1 MTNTKTDVNLQEK
14 NQNEWVD
21 TETAEE
27 MTPAFARVPQFQRA
41 SRDNHKNRRQSCILP
56 QSLYRAGN

>member
-21 TETAEE
+21 TETTEE
-27 MTPAFARVPQFQRA
+27 MSPAFARVPQFQG
-41 SRDNHKNRRQSCILP
+41 Q
-56 QSLYRAGN
+56 